1 MKLQL
6 NLSTSPRDNNR
17 PFFAGSMLVGTLGL
31 LAFALLFH
39 AAYQS
44 WRSNRELRG
53 EISRAESDIRAS
65 RQKQTE
71 LELYFRTPQT
81 VKVLDRATFLN
92 SLIGQRSFPWTKIFM
107 DLEKTLPPGVRVVN
121 ISPKLNNGRAQVEIT
136 IGAATDEGKIKFLEA
151 LEKSKVFSEIEVKG
165 ERHSDTAGALDR
177 VVLELS
183 AWYATI

>member
-6 NLSTSPRDNNR
+6 NLSTSPRENKR
-17 PFFAGSMLVGTLGL
+17 PFFAGSVLIGTLGA

-39 AAYQS
+39 SAYVS

-53 EISRAESDIRAS
+53 EISRAESDIRTN
-65 RQKQTE
+65 RQKQAE
-71 LELYFRTPQT
+71 LEAYFHTPQA
-81 VKVLDRATFLN
+81 VKVLDRASFLN

-107 DLEKTLPPGVRVVN
+107 DLEQTLPPGVRVVN
-121 ISPKLNNGRAQVEIT
+121 ISPKLNNGRAQVDIT
-136 IGAATDEGKIKFLEA
+136 IGAATDEGKIKFLQA
-151 LEKSKVFSEIEVKG
+151 LEHSTVFSEIQVKA
-165 ERHSDTAGALDR
+165 ERRSDSGNALDR

>member
-6 NLSTSPRDNNR
+6 NLSTSPRQNKR
-17 PFFAGSMLVGTLGL
+17 PFLAGSVLIGTLGA
-31 LAFALLFH
+31 LAFVLLFH
-39 AAYQS
+39 AAYRS

-53 EISRAESDIRAS
+53 EISRAESDIRTN

-71 LELYFRTPQT
+71 LETYFRTPQA
-81 VKVLDRATFLN
+81 VKVLDRASFLN

-107 DLEKTLPPGVRVVN
+107 DLEQTLPPGVRVVN

-151 LEKSKVFSEIEVKG
+151 LEHSKVFSEIQVKG
-165 ERHSDTAGALDR
+165 ERHVETGGAADK
-177 VVLELS
+177 VVLDLT